1 MWWDGLWE
9 VRVGEDRD
17 GVGEGQRGQQPM
29 RMAVIRCIPVFS
41 LYFLILPNCLIS
53 TSFLLPFLVPNVMQE
68 EQITVE
74 VRIDRRVHSRLIG
87 QRGKAIAKV
96 MEQYKVDIKF
106 PRDKGSDIVTIMGL
120 EDNVADAKEDLLS
133 KTDDF
138 VSVAIVVSALCPQ
151 LLVWLASPFFLP
163 AAGVWVRK

>member
-1 MWWDGLWE
+1 M
-9 VRVGEDRD
+9 RT
-17 GVGEGQRGQQPM
+17 GEGQRRGRGKERDSAQGSGYLCVHI
-29 RMAVIRCIPVFS
+29 ALHS
-41 LYFLILPNCLIS
+41 LCTYVRTHLSSHQLSHFYFCSLIS
-53 TSFLLPFLVPNVMQE
+53 ISVSHSHFVQE

-106 PRDKGSDIVTIMGL
+106 PRDKSSDVVTIMGL
-120 EDNVADAKEDLLS
+120 EENVVDAREDLLS

-138 VSVAIVVSALCPQ
+138 VSASIPPVQPCWSYWSS
-151 LLVWLASPFFLP
+151 LLAPP
-163 AAGVWVRK
+163 ACRRVCG

>member
-1 MWWDGLWE
+1 M
-9 VRVGEDRD
+9 RT
-17 GVGEGQRGQQPM
+17 GEGQRRGRGKERDSAQGSGYLCVHI
-29 RMAVIRCIPVFS
+29 ALHS
-41 LYFLILPNCLIS
+41 LCTYVRTHLSSHQLSHFYFRSLIS
-53 TSFLLPFLVPNVMQE
+53 ISVSHSHFVQE

-106 PRDKGSDIVTIMGL
+106 PRDKSSDVVTIMGL
-120 EDNVADAKEDLLS
+120 EENVVDAREDLLS

-138 VSVAIVVSALCPQ
+138 VSAAMLE
-151 LLVWLASPFFLP
+151 LLV
-163 AAGVWVRK
+163 

>member
-1 MWWDGLWE
+1 MGIENWGGTE
-9 VRVGEDRD
+9 KGE
-17 GVGEGQRGQQPM
+17 GEGEGEGAGEGQCTTGWLPLYIQYIARH
-29 RMAVIRCIPVFS
+29 S
-41 LYFLILPNCLIS
+41 LCTCVHTSSPTQLSHFYLHSLIS
-53 TSFLLPFLVPNVMQE
+53 ISISHSHFVQE

-106 PRDKGSDIVTIMGL
+106 PRDKSSDVVTIMGL
-120 EDNVADAKEDLLS
+120 EENVVDAKEDLLS

-138 VSVAIVVSALCPQ
+138 VSVAITAVQ
-151 LLVWLASPFFLP
+151 D
-163 AAGVWVRK
+163 G